1 MLRRKAKRQLE
12 SLENEEITGK
22 KHVRRKRPS
31 EDKEA
36 DDLEKL
42 VFGDQHYL
50 DLDVDI
56 NTEVCFTTYCK
67 LEYLD
72 FWCLVVSLL

>member
-12 SLENEEITGK
+12 SSENEEITGT
-22 KHVRRKRPS
+22 KHVRRNRPS
-31 EDKEA
+31 ENNEA

-50 DLDVDI
+50 DLDADI
-56 NTEVCFTTYCK
+56 YTEVYFTAY
-67 LEYLD
+67 
-72 FWCLVVSLL
+72 